1 MIELTQPLSSSNQ
14 IRKTFSVISELGK
27 FKITFF
33 VSVTTSF
40 GYLLDSGDINYK
52 MVLIAFAV
60 FLMASG
66 ASAINQV
73 QEKDSDKNMN
83 RTKIRPIPSGEIGS
97 VFAFSLGLFLILVGS
112 LFLLYWGGFIPFVL
126 GLITFVW
133 YNFIY
138 TPLKKYSAFA
148 IIPGSVVGALPPVIG
163 WTASGGNLFD
173 NTAIG
178 LALFFFIWQ
187 VPHFWLL
194 LMIYDKEY
202 KSVGFP
208 VLTDVFN
215 KYQLSRISYA
225 WIFGLG
231 ISSLSLVIYDS
242 NINYLMI
249 SIMVLMIIIL
259 LYFSSSLLSKNL
271 GIKTFRKNFYYINIY
286 VLLIIAILSFE
297 KLIK

>member
-163 WTASGGNLFD
+163 
-173 NTAIG
+173 
-178 LALFFFIWQ
+178 
-187 VPHFWLL
+187 
-194 LMIYDKEY
+194 
-202 KSVGFP
+202 
-208 VLTDVFN
+208 
-215 KYQLSRISYA
+215 
-225 WIFGLG
+225 
-231 ISSLSLVIYDS
+231 
-242 NINYLMI
+242 
-249 SIMVLMIIIL
+249 
-259 LYFSSSLLSKNL
+259 
-271 GIKTFRKNFYYINIY
+271 
-286 VLLIIAILSFE
+286 
-297 KLIK
+297 